1 MLSQIL
7 QTWSR
12 ESIAEFND
20 LYKEYWRIPVV
31 KWILIPTT
39 LLALSSCGVIGSKPE
54 PQVVVQTEYI
64 ERTIPTQPRPTPV
77 EMPNVEWYVVNSD
90 NLDEFLGR
98 IEADAGDVVF
108 IALTPKGYEN
118 LALGIADLRRF
129 ILEQREIIV
138 YYEQQVAPP
147 PAEESSS

>member
-1 MLSQIL
+1 M
-7 QTWSR
+7 
-12 ESIAEFND
+12 
-20 LYKEYWRIPVV
+20 
-31 KWILIPTT
+31 KWIVIPTA
-39 LLALSSCGVIGSKPE
+39 LLLLSSCGVVSGLRPE

-90 NLDEFLGR
+90 NLEEFLGR
-98 IEADAGDVVF
+98 IEADVGEMVF
-108 IALTPKGYEN
+108 IAITPKGYEN

-138 YYEQQVAPP
+138 YYEQQVAPKTQ
-147 PAEESSS
+147 EETSN